1 MPGMASMITITPM
14 PKSSSSA
21 PGSSPP
27 WNMRVMKRRRRQ
39 PKGVREK
46 VRQWFLRYSFI
57 TSAPASSGDNYVDD
71 FVCGL
76 CDIFFLDELQEY
88 SFQRR
93 CSDAFAD
100 FTGGAVRYDLSFS
113 ENDQVGADFFH
124 DFEDMRAIEDG
135 FAAGAQGLNEIF
147 DDESGSDVEAGKRL
161 VQDEQIGIV
170 HESGDE
176 KDALAHAL
184 GIRSERNVAM
194 RPQGEELEEGID
206 SGVRARSGHGAQRCD
221 HVEIFLAG
229 EIGIEIGF
237 LGNVA
242 EALAV
247 GDEVFVDILA
257 VVSDFAVGGLEQAGE
272 HFHRG
277 AFSGTVRAQI
287 AEYLARGEGEGYV
300 LDGGNGAIVFVESLG
315 CEHFG
320 PSLLASGH
328 DTAGVC
334 GQWFDT
340 GKVVGVPGSVLFVKA
355 RRKASSMGLLVLGPR
370 RSDAGHAGVGD
381 ELAHVLVG
389 VNDDAQIHA
398 VDGGVAIGDV
408 DFALEVF
415 GGDGGVGFLHGF
427 EGALEPADDI
437 RFGGDA
443 LFHFYLE
450 LDGHFGSG
458 GAE

>member
-257 VVSDFAVGGLEQAGE
+257 VVSDFAVGGLEQAG
-272 HFHRG
+272 
-277 AFSGTVRAQI
+277 
-287 AEYLARGEGEGYV
+287 
-300 LDGGNGAIVFVESLG
+300 
-315 CEHFG
+315 